1 MIFRVYHRPLLLNIL
16 VAAFCTQIAL
26 GQAAQGRGEDDLQA
40 VVVLMR
46 HGVRTPIENETRSN
60 AYNAQAWPTWP
71 TEPGVLTPHGSD
83 ALLRLAEFYRERYST
98 LLQGETCD
106 HPVFYVEA
114 NTTQRTIASAKAILA
129 GLSPQCKVEVH
140 STVSSFNPLFSPS
153 MSSDVDQQR
162 IKDATSGRMADQ
174 PGWFTSAFA
183 RQLEKMHTILI
194 DCKGPGCNRTVPDFR
209 SIQVQN
215 GIATPR
221 DLHIE
226 NPVVLGADFAE
237 NFLLQY
243 TEGKPMAQVG
253 WGRVSRADLNDL
265 MQMNTQ
271 FHDFILRTPYAAQ
284 VGASH
289 LAARIRDTILDAASG
304 RPTPNELGDPKDRFI
319 LLIGH
324 DSNLSW
330 LGGLLHL
337 DWLLPDQTFN
347 ATPPGSALVFEVRR
361 SRVSNRSVVQVFF
374 ISQTLDQI
382 RDLRALTGAEHPSI
396 APVFVPGCSGSAPA
410 YACSVEEF
418 DRVVDSAI
426 DTRFVTAR
434 PNEHDGFPF
443 IPSASLNHRSRN

>member
-1 MIFRVYHRPLLLNIL
+1 MIFSVYRRSLPLVIL
-16 VAAFCTQIAL
+16 VAAFCTQIAF
-26 GQAAQGRGEDDLQA
+26 GQAAPERDDGDLQA

-46 HGVRTPIENETRSN
+46 HGVRAPIENETRSS
-60 AYNAQAWPTWP
+60 AYNAQPWPTWP
-71 TEPGVLTPHGSD
+71 TEPGVLTPHGID
-83 ALLRLAEFYRERYST
+83 ALRRLAEFYRERYST
-98 LLQGETCD
+98 LLQGDTCD
-106 HPVFYVEA
+106 PSAFYVEA
-114 NTTQRTIASAKAILA
+114 NTTQRTIASAKAVLA
-129 GLSPQCKVEVH
+129 GLSPPCKVEVH
-140 STVSSFNPLFSPS
+140 STISSFNPLFSLS

-174 PGWFTSAFA
+174 PEWFTNAFA
-183 RQLEKMHTILI
+183 RQLEKMYTILI
-194 DCKGPGCNRTVPDFR
+194 DCKGPSCNRTVPDFR
-209 SIQVQN
+209 SVQVQN

-221 DLHIE
+221 DPRIE

-243 TEGKPMAQVG
+243 TEGKPMTQVG

-271 FHDFILRTPYAAQ
+271 FHDFILRTPYTAQ

-289 LAARIRDTILDAASG
+289 LAAHIRDTILSAASG
-304 RPTPNELGDPKDRFI
+304 KPTPNELGNTKNRFI
-319 LLIGH
+319 LLVGH

-361 SRVSNRSVVQVFF
+361 SRANNGSVVQVFF

-382 RDLRALTGAEHPSI
+382 RDLGALTGTQHPSV
-396 APVFVPGCSGSAPA
+396 APVFVPGCSGPAPA
-410 YACSVEEF
+410 YACSVEQF
-418 DRVVDSAI
+418 GRVIDSAI
-426 DTRFVTAR
+426 DTRFITAS
-434 PNEHDGFPF
+434 PK
-443 IPSASLNHRSRN
+443 